1 VKEKEH
7 VLKHVPK
14 GPKHTADEHGH
25 GGGGGMKN
33 SDKTSVSWVLKTFTI
48 LDTPHPIHIARDI
61 Q

>member
-1 VKEKEH
+1 MSMVM
-7 VLKHVPK
+7 
-14 GPKHTADEHGH
+14 
-25 GGGGGMKN
+25 GGAAVGMKN